1 MKRISAIIPVLALSL
16 FLPFGAQASELPK
29 LDLFTDDIYLKKEV
43 TQSLIPNVPSVLGA
57 STDDE
62 SVSVPKKLDS
72 LYRSYFRD
80 VSFKAPKGWYVADE
94 YDETSLYTYAVN
106 EEMTAQITIER
117 FDAVDVT
124 VDELSAYVADMCE
137 ACGYQVTGEGSAKIG
152 KLKARYVEATNGEV
166 HLKYYITIRDDIGY
180 VIELLTYEE
189 SWEAYKGILEKSVK
203 SIKLRAL
210 PS

>member
-1 MKRISAIIPVLALSL
+1 MKRISFILPVLALM
-16 FLPFGAQASELPK
+16 FFAPFATQASELPK
-29 LDLFTDDIYLKKEV
+29 LDLFTDEIYLKKEV
-43 TQSLIPNVPSVLGA
+43 TQSLIPSIPSVLGA

-94 YDETSLYTYAVN
+94 YDDTSLYTYAVN

-117 FDAVDVT
+117 FDAVDVS
-124 VDELSAYVADMCE
+124 VDELSTYVADMCE

-152 KLKARYVEATNGEV
+152 KLKARYVEATNGDV
-166 HLKYYITIRDDIGY
+166 HLKYYITIRDEIGY

-189 SWEAYKGILEKSVK
+189 SWEAYKEILEKSVK

-210 PS
+210 PN